1 MCVLYIVISI
11 NAVADIYIVISINAI
26 YVSVYMSA
34 TEVIV

>member
-26 YVSVYMSA
+26 YMSVYMSA